1 MHLQFL
7 SSEQKWLSQEDAIAK
22 TGFKRTTLYLMRM
35 RNLLKWS
42 RVGRKVF
49 YRNDSIDELM
59 DSNMSEFDFKTKQ
72 TNKL

>member
-1 MHLQFL
+1 MFL
-7 SSEQKWLSQEDAIAK
+7 KFLTPDQKWLSQEDTMAK
-22 TGFKRTTLYLMRM
+22 TGFKRTALYLMRM

-59 DSNMSEFDFKTKQ
+59 DSNMSEFDFKTK
-72 TNKL
+72 T